1 MNENLGQATFRI
13 IVDTTEAQRQLGDF
27 QVTLSD
33 MTQKSASET
42 KTMSAGFSELTSSIG
57 QLATTHLALSGT
69 ASAIGDVVD
78 SFNQYQASMNGVK
91 AVASGLGNSISQSIS
106 AVQELSSSGLLSQ
119 AEAAE
124 AMKNLQGYGYSVSE
138 ATELIKIMTDAA
150 VYNRQANYSLGEAV
164 VATTQGIRQEN
175 SVLSD
180 ASGIQ
185 KNIAKMYEEY
195 ASSLGKTANQLSQAE
210 KQQAVY
216 NGVLAEG
223 GVFAGNADSYTQT
236 LAGSQQQLD
245 TAIEQVKQ
253 TMGSMFNSFGPII
266 SGIAQ
271 WITNNQSL
279 VATLA
284 TTIGILA
291 GASGLAG
298 ATAIGVKNIKSL
310 TKALSNMS
318 LLTKIARGGIVG
330 LVAAIATMGAMWA
343 ASSAVD
349 NMVDSVD
356 EADETIGNAST
367 TVQEMEGNTKQ
378 LGSAMNDAAEQVAK
392 LEKQLAELERDY
404 RRDLKQI
411 AVNHEEN
418 LEKLTSQIEEANI
431 DYRRAI
437 DERTAD
443 FNVTMA
449 KQERSHQETVN
460 ELMAQLNFLQRYNND
475 YNKQKLAQVQ
485 FALEKEKHLYQQ
497 ETLAQ
502 EEEIRLQNENDRIKL
517 EQKLANLQGEL
528 DDELAFMNKHRDLLN
543 SVREEILLDEVESLQ
558 ERFNKQRESLNKQ
571 VEDARQKG
579 AEAAAAYWNEYNR
592 VQDQKLKEGLRT
604 VNTEI
609 VKWTSELNKGQ
620 SLVLDPTAVVMG
632 SISTQAIEHGK
643 RMIRGFNNGGYTGRG
658 APNEVAGVVHR
669 GEYVV
674 PAEQV
679 DQNTGTPKLAAQNI
693 TINLSG
699 ILATSP
705 QAKRELAQEL
715 QHALTQINQSRLS

>member
-1 MNENLGQATFRI
+1 MDENLGQATFRI

-33 MTQKSASET
+33 MTQKSTSET

-91 AVASGLGNSISQSIS
+91 AVANGLGNSISQSIS

-124 AMKNLQGYGYSVSE
+124 AMKNLQAYGYSVSE

-164 VATTQGIRQEN
+164 VATAQGIRTEN

-195 ASSLGKTANQLSQAE
+195 AASLGKATNALTDLE
-210 KQQAVY
+210 KRQAVM
-216 NGVLAEG
+216 NGFMAEG
-223 GVFAGNADSYTQT
+223 GIYAGNAAEYSNT
-236 LAGSQQQLD
+236 LAGAQQKLD
-245 TAIEQVKQ
+245 TSIEGVKQ
-253 TMGSMFNSFGPII
+253 TMGSMFNQFAPII
-266 SGIAQ
+266 NGMAN
-271 WITNNQSL
+271 WINNNKEL
-279 VATLA
+279 VAIIT

-291 GASGLAG
+291 G
-298 ATAIGVKNIKSL
+298 V
-310 TKALSNMS
+310 
-318 LLTKIARGGIVG
+318 GGM
-330 LVAAIATMGAMWA
+330 VAAITLGVKALKSISKAMNAFGVTSKIAQGGILGLVGAVAGLGATWLVTSAM
-343 ASSAVD
+343 D
-349 NMVDSVD
+349 NMTDSVGEVD
-356 EADETIGNAST
+356 TAFDAANPSIKS
-367 TVQEMEGNTKQ
+367 MESNVTQ
-378 LGSAMNDAAEQVAK
+378 LGTAMADTAEQIAK
-392 LEKQLAELERDY
+392 LEKQLTELERDF

-411 AVNHEEN
+411 SVNHEESLAN
-418 LEKLTSQIEEANI
+418 LNKQIEEANI

-449 KQERSHQETVN
+449 KQERSHQETVD
-460 ELMAQLNFLQRYNND
+460 ELMTQLNFLQRYNND

-543 SVREEILLDEVESLQ
+543 SVRDEILLDEVESLQ
-558 ERFNKQRESLNKQ
+558 ERFNKQRESLNEQ

-579 AEAAAAYWNEYNR
+579 AEAANAYYSAYRQAQEEQLKLVK
-592 VQDQKLKEGLRT
+592 VQIDKFNDSIKWELDKHQGQKVIIDPK
-604 VNTEI
+604 
-609 VKWTSELNKGQ
+609 
-620 SLVLDPTAVVMG
+620 SLVG
-632 SISTQAIEHGK
+632 SGWST
-643 RMIRGFNNGGYTGRG
+643 GGYTGRG
-658 APNEVAGVVHR
+658 GVNEVAGVVHR

-674 PAEQV
+674 PASQV
-679 DQNTGTPKLAAQNI
+679 DQTTGTPKLATQNI